1 MILFRE
7 LLLLAVGRREA
18 LSEAPSAA
26 DWQSAWHLA
35 KRQQLQAVL
44 YDAAC
49 CLPEGVR
56 PPAALDEVW
65 RKSADS
71 VAVMSELNYK
81 LCCELDSMLKTAGV
95 RTCVLKGQALASYYP
110 RPASRFGGDIDLWID
125 LGHRAFVK
133 KARAEGWK
141 LSDIV
146 YQECSLSYSR
156 SVNVDVHFRPAR
168 MYNPFRNRR
177 LQAWFSA
184 QAPLQFDLPSG
195 GERPFA
201 VPTAGFNAVYL
212 CVHIFRHAVDG
223 GVALRQIL
231 DYYYVLK
238 ALTPEERREAFD
250 TLCSAGIGRF
260 VGELMHVLVICLR
273 LRKICSFA
281 PLIPS
286 PARNFFT
293 RLQPGA
299 VAAAGAARHASTAT
313 HAFTA
318 SLPAPSRNSIIW
330 PVTRAKSSGGLS
342 TASGTSSG
350 APCTGICN

>member
-26 DWQSAWHLA
+26 DWHSAWHLA
-35 KRQQLQAVL
+35 RRQQLQAVL

-49 CLPEGVR
+49 RLPEGVR

-95 RTCVLKGQALASYYP
+95 STCVLKGQALASYYP

-133 KARAEGWK
+133 KARAEDWK

-177 LQAWFSA
+177 LQTWFSA
-184 QAPLQFDLPSG
+184 QAPLQFALPSG

-223 GVALRQIL
+223 GVALRQVL

-260 VGELMHVLVICLR
+260 VGELMYVLVNL
-273 LRKICSFA
+273 FEA
-281 PLIPS
+281 PEEMLLCPPDTKSGPELLHEI
-286 PARNFFT
+286 
-293 RLQPGA
+293 
-299 VAAAGAARHASTAT
+299 AT
-313 HAFTA
+313 GG
-318 SLPAPSRNSIIW
+318 
-330 PVTRAKSSGGLS
+330 SSGRRRRESREYGHSRLHRFITRTKS
-342 TASGTSSG
+342 QFHYLARYPGEILWG
-350 APCTGICN
+350 PLYRLWHFFWRALHGYL